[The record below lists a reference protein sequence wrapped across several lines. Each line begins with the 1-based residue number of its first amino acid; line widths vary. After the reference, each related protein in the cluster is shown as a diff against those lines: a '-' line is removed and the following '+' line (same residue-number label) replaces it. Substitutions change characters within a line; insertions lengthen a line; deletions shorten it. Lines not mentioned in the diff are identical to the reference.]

1 MQCKDFEAV
10 LEQEGL
16 DPLPLAARSHLAECS
31 ACQNLFADF
40 SVIVSSAK
48 KLPAEVDPPERL
60 WVSLRAQMA
69 AEGLINQ
76 SAPALEE
83 KAAWWQAL
91 PSLFRPRVL
100 ASAGVGLALAFA
112 AFLAVHKNPANV
124 TKTNSPTPSVARVQI
139 PAQPT
144 AAQQPSSPAPIAP
157 APAPPVT
164 ARIKPRSN
172 PAAAPSQNFKPA
184 PTADFYGG
192 TPAGLPEPQNLAD
205 PQNLAGTSVE
215 ADASLRENLRIIN
228 EVIAECQK
236 HLKKHPNDALAREYL
251 ASAYQQKA
259 QLVAAILDSG
269 RSEQ

>member
-31 ACQNLFADF
+31 VCQNLFADF
-40 SVIVSSAK
+40 SVIVSSAG

-76 SAPALEE
+76 SAPDLTEQ
-83 KAAWWQAL
+83 AAWWRVL

-112 AFLAVHKNPANV
+112 AFLAVHKNPAKV
-124 TKTNSPTPSVARVQI
+124 TKTISPTPSVARVQT

-144 AAQQPSSPAPIAP
+144 AVQQPSSPAASAP
-157 APAPPVT
+157 APAPQVR
-164 ARIKPRSN
+164 AHVKPRSN
-172 PAAAPSQNFKPA
+172 PPAARSQNFKPA
-184 PTADFYGG
+184 PSADLYGG
-192 TPAGLPEPQNLAD
+192 TLAAAQD
-205 PQNLAGTSVE
+205 PQNLTGTSVE

-228 EVIAECQK
+228 EVIAECQM
-236 HLKKHPNDALAREYL
+236 HLQKHPNDALAREYL

>member
-16 DPLPLAARSHLAECS
+16 DPLPLAARSHLAACS

-60 WVSLRAQMA
+60 WVALRAQMA

-76 SAPALEE
+76 SAPALTE
-83 KAAWWQAL
+83 KAAWWRAF

-124 TKTNSPTPSVARVQI
+124 TKTNSPAPSVARVQT
-139 PAQPT
+139 PAQPS
-144 AAQQPSSPAPIAP
+144 AAQQPSSPAAIAP
-157 APAPPVT
+157 APAPQV
-164 ARIKPRSN
+164 AAHVKPRSN
-172 PAAAPSQNFKPA
+172 PAAARPQNFKPA

-192 TPAGLPEPQNLAD
+192 TLVGLQD

-236 HLKKHPNDALAREYL
+236 HLKKHPDDALAREYL

>member
-1 MQCKDFEAV
+1 MQCKDFEAL
-10 LEQEGL
+10 LEQDGL
-16 DPLPLAARSHLAECS
+16 DPLPLAARSHLTECS
-31 ACQNLFADF
+31 ACRNLFADL
-40 SVIVSSAK
+40 SVIVSSAREF
-48 KLPAEVDPPERL
+48 PAEVDPPERL

-69 AEGLINQ
+69 AEGLIKQ
-76 SAPALEE
+76 SAPASTE

-100 ASAGVGLALAFA
+100 ASAGGALALAFA
-112 AFLAVHKNPANV
+112 AFLAVHKKPVNV
-124 TKTNSPTPSVARVQI
+124 TNTNAPTPAVARVQT
-139 PAQPT
+139 PAQPV
-144 AAQQPSSPAPIAP
+144 AAQQPRSPAAAIAP
-157 APAPPVT
+157 APAPQMV
-164 ARIKPRSN
+164 AKRRST
-172 PAAAPSQNFKPA
+172 PATSATPNFKPA
-184 PTADFYGG
+184 PSADVYGG
-192 TPAGLPEPQNLAD
+192 TLAGMQD

-236 HLKKHPNDALAREYL
+236 HLKKHPNDTLAREYL

>member
-31 ACQNLFADF
+31 ACRNLFADF
-40 SVIVSSAK
+40 SAIVSSAR

-69 AEGLINQ
+69 AEGLIIQ
-76 SAPALEE
+76 RAPALTE
-83 KAAWWQAL
+83 KAAWWRAL

-100 ASAGVGLALAFA
+100 ASAGAGLALAFA

-124 TKTNSPTPSVARVQI
+124 TKTNSPTPSVARVQT
-139 PAQPT
+139 PAKP
-144 AAQQPSSPAPIAP
+144 AATPSLPAPIAA
-157 APAPPVT
+157 APAPQVT
-164 ARIKPRSN
+164 AHLKPRSN
-172 PAAAPSQNFKPA
+172 PAVARSQNFKPA
-184 PTADFYGG
+184 PTADLYDG
-192 TPAGLPEPQNLAD
+192 TLAGLQD

>member
-40 SVIVSSAK
+40 RVIVSSAQ
-48 KLPAEVDPPERL
+48 KLPSEVDPPERL
-60 WVSLRAQMA
+60 WVSLRAQLA

-76 SAPALEE
+76 GAPTLTE
-83 KAAWWQAL
+83 KTAWWQAF
-91 PSLFRPRVL
+91 PSVFKPRVL
-100 ASAGVGLALAFA
+100 AAAGVGLALAFA
-112 AFLAVHKNPANV
+112 VFLAVHKNPANV
-124 TKTNSPTPSVARVQI
+124 TKSNSPSPSVARVQT

-144 AAQQPSSPAPIAP
+144 AQQASSPAPLAP
-157 APAPPVT
+157 APAPQVT
-164 ARIKPRSN
+164 AHGKPRSN

-184 PTADFYGG
+184 PTSDVYGG
-192 TPAGLPEPQNLAD
+192 TLAGLQDL
-205 PQNLAGTSVE
+205 QTLAGTSIE
-215 ADASLRENLRIIN
+215 ADATLRENLRIIN
-228 EVIAECQK
+228 EVIAECQQ

>member
-31 ACQNLFADF
+31 ACQNLLADF

-48 KLPAEVDPPERL
+48 NLPAEVDPPERL
-60 WVSLRAQMA
+60 WVSLRARMA

-76 SAPALEE
+76 SAPALTE
-83 KAAWWQAL
+83 KAAGWRAL

-112 AFLAVHKNPANV
+112 AFLAVHKNPGNV
-124 TKTNSPTPSVARVQI
+124 TKTNSSTPSVARVQT

-144 AAQQPSSPAPIAP
+144 AAQPPSSPAAMAP
-157 APAPPVT
+157 APAPQVT
-164 ARIKPRSN
+164 AHVKPRSN
-172 PAAAPSQNFKPA
+172 PPAARSQNFKPA
-184 PTADFYGG
+184 PTADLYGG
-192 TPAGLPEPQNLAD
+192 MLAGLQD

-228 EVIAECQK
+228 EVIAECQM

>member
-10 LEQEGL
+10 LEQEGF

-69 AEGLINQ
+69 AEGLIDQ
-76 SAPALEE
+76 SAPALTE

-91 PSLFRPRVL
+91 PSLFTPRVL
-100 ASAGVGLALAFA
+100 ASAGVGLALVFA
-112 AFLAVHKNPANV
+112 AFLAVHKNPAKV
-124 TKTNSPTPSVARVQI
+124 RKTDPPAPSVARVQT
-139 PAQPT
+139 PAEPT
-144 AAQQPSSPAPIAP
+144 TAPAPIVP
-157 APAPPVT
+157 APAPQVT
-164 ARIKPRSN
+164 AHVKPRSN

-184 PTADFYGG
+184 PTADLYGG
-192 TPAGLPEPQNLAD
+192 TLAGLQD

-228 EVIAECQK
+228 EVIAECQQ

-251 ASAYQQKA
+251 AGAYRQKA

>member
-1 MQCKDFEAV
+1 MQCKSFEAV

-76 SAPALEE
+76 SAPALAE

-91 PSLFRPRVL
+91 LSLFRPRVL
-100 ASAGVGLALAFA
+100 ASAGVGFALAFA
-112 AFLAVHKNPANV
+112 AFLAVHKTP
-124 TKTNSPTPSVARVQI
+124 KTNSPTPSVARVQI

-144 AAQQPSSPAPIAP
+144 AAQQPSSPAPFAP
-157 APAPPVT
+157 APAPQV
-164 ARIKPRSN
+164 AVHVKPR
-172 PAAAPSQNFKPA
+172 PSQNFKPA
-184 PTADFYGG
+184 PTADLYGG
-192 TPAGLPEPQNLAD
+192 TLAGLQD
-205 PQNLAGTSVE
+205 PQNPAGTPVA

-259 QLVAAILDSG
+259 QLIAAILDSG

>member
-16 DPLPLAARSHLAECS
+16 DPLPSAARSHLAECS

-48 KLPAEVDPPERL
+48 ILPAEVDPPERL

-69 AEGLINQ
+69 AEGLIKQ
-76 SAPALEE
+76 DAPAPVEN
-83 KAAWWQAL
+83 AAWWQGL
-91 PSLFRPRVL
+91 PTLFRPRVL
-100 ASAGVGLALAFA
+100 ATAGVGLALALT
-112 AFLAVHKNPANV
+112 AFLTIHRNPVPLKNTNLPV
-124 TKTNSPTPSVARVQI
+124 TSVAGVPTPVQL
-139 PAQPT
+139 PATQS
-144 AAQQPSSPAPIAP
+144 SSPAPIAP
-157 APAPPVT
+157 AAAPQVT
-164 ARIKPRSN
+164 ARVKARSN
-172 PAAAPSQNFKPA
+172 PAATTAQNFKPS
-184 PTADFYGG
+184 PSTDVYGG
-192 TPAGLPEPQNLAD
+192 MLAGLQD
-205 PQNLAGTSVE
+205 PAQNLAGTTVE
-215 ADASLRENLRIIN
+215 ADASLRENLRVIN

>member
-76 SAPALEE
+76 SAPALTE
-83 KAAWWQAL
+83 KAAWWRAL
-91 PSLFRPRVL
+91 PSPFRPRVL

-112 AFLAVHKNPANV
+112 AFLAVHKNPGNV
-124 TKTNSPTPSVARVQI
+124 TKTNSPTPVARVQT

-144 AAQQPSSPAPIAP
+144 AAQPPSSPAAMAP
-157 APAPPVT
+157 APAPQVT
-164 ARIKPRSN
+164 AHVKPRSN
-172 PAAAPSQNFKPA
+172 PPAARSQNFKPA
-184 PTADFYGG
+184 PTADLYGG
-192 TPAGLPEPQNLAD
+192 TLAGLQD

-228 EVIAECQK
+228 EVIAECQM

>member
-76 SAPALEE
+76 SAPALTE
-83 KAAWWQAL
+83 KAAWWRAL

-112 AFLAVHKNPANV
+112 AFLAVHKNPGNV
-124 TKTNSPTPSVARVQI
+124 TKTNSPTPSVARIQT

-144 AAQQPSSPAPIAP
+144 AAQPPSSPAAMAP
-157 APAPPVT
+157 APAPQVT
-164 ARIKPRSN
+164 AHVKPRSN
-172 PAAAPSQNFKPA
+172 PPAARSQNFKPA
-184 PTADFYGG
+184 PTADLYGG
-192 TPAGLPEPQNLAD
+192 TLAGVQD

-228 EVIAECQK
+228 EVIAECQM